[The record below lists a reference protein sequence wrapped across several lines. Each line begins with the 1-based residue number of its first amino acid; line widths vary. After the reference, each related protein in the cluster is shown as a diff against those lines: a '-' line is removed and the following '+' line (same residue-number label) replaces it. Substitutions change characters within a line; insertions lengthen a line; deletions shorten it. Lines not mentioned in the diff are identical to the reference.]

1 MELKELQELLETYKG
16 NMKELLTKQA
26 EELKKHGE
34 TTASTAKSIEAMDAT
49 IKSITEGMEAA
60 KKRMDELEAKAGRI
74 PEPTATEVKS
84 PGQTFIESEA
94 YKAVKDKG
102 LPIRSQP
109 VQVKTLITGAS
120 LGNLAGYLYPSYR
133 VPGIVEDP
141 RRAARVRSL
150 LNVIPTTAGAIDW
163 IRETGYTNAADVVAE
178 GEAKPESAITF
189 ENKSNTIKTI
199 AHWIP
204 VTKQILADAPGL
216 QAYIDSKLIYGL
228 YLKEDD
234 ELLYGTGEDG
244 DIHGITTDE
253 DVQTYNWSDG
263 TVGDTK
269 LDAIRRAMTKAY
281 LAYYP
286 VNGIVLHPSD
296 WEDIELLKS
305 SDGLYVWVNVVV
317 GGQERIWRTPVVI
330 SSALTEGTFL
340 TGAFDLGATL
350 WDRQEVTISVS
361 GSHSD
366 FFIRNKLA
374 ILCEERVELTV
385 ERPESF
391 VVGTFDAAPTAGS

>member
-1 MELKELQELLETYKG
+1 MELKELQELLGTYK
-16 NMKELLTKQA
+16 NDMKELLSKQA
-26 EELKKHGE
+26 EELKKYGE
-34 TTASTAKSIEAMDAT
+34 TTAETAKSIEGIDAT
-49 IKSITEGMEAA
+49 IKSITDGMEAA
-60 KKRMDELEAKAGRI
+60 KKRMDELEAKAGRLA
-74 PEPTATEVKS
+74 EPTVTEFKS
-84 PGQTFIESEA
+84 PGQTFVESEA

-102 LPIRSQP
+102 LPIKSQA

-133 VPGIVEDP
+133 IPEIVEDP

-150 LNVIPTTAGAIDW
+150 LNVIPTTAGAIEW
-163 IRETGYTNAADVVAE
+163 IRESGFTNNADVVAE
-178 GEAKPESAITF
+178 GEEKGESAITF

-244 DIHGITTDE
+244 DIHGITTDA
-253 DVQTYNWSDG
+253 DVQTYSWSDG
-263 TVGDTK
+263 TAGDTK

-286 VNGIVLHPSD
+286 VDGIVLHPSD

-305 SDGLYVWVNVVV
+305 SDGMYVWVNVNV
-317 GGQERIWRTPVVI
+317 GGQERLWRTPVVV
-330 SSALTEGTFL
+330 SAALTEGTFL
-340 TGAFDLGATL
+340 TGSFGLGATL

-366 FFIRNKLA
+366 FFIKNKLA

-391 VVGTFDAAPTAGS
+391 VIGTFDSAPAEAS

>member
-1 MELKELQELLETYKG
+1 MELKELQELLGTYK
-16 NMKELLTKQA
+16 NDMKELLSKQA

-34 TTASTAKSIEAMDAT
+34 TTAETAKSIEGIDAT
-49 IKSITEGMEAA
+49 IKSITDGMEAA
-60 KKRMDELEAKAGRI
+60 KKRMDELEAKAGRLA
-74 PEPTATEVKS
+74 EPTVTEFKS
-84 PGQTFIESEA
+84 PGQTFVESEA

-102 LPIRSQP
+102 LPIKSQA

-133 VPGIVEDP
+133 IPEIVEDP

-163 IRETGYTNAADVVAE
+163 IRETGFTNNAAVVAE
-178 GEAKPESAITF
+178 GEEKPESAITF

-244 DIHGITTDE
+244 DIHGITTDA
-253 DVQTYNWSDG
+253 DVQTYSWSDG
-263 TVGDTK
+263 TAGDTK

-286 VNGIVLHPSD
+286 VDGIVLHPSD

-305 SDGLYVWVNVVV
+305 SDGMYVWVNVNV
-317 GGQERIWRTPVVI
+317 GGQERLWRTPVVV
-330 SSALTEGTFL
+330 SAALTEGTFL
-340 TGAFDLGATL
+340 TGSFGLGATL

-366 FFIRNKLA
+366 FFIKNKLA

-391 VVGTFDAAPTAGS
+391 VIGTFDSAPAEAS

>member
-163 IRETGYTNAADVVAE
+163 IRETGFTNNAAVVAE
-178 GEAKPESAITF
+178 GGEKPESAITF

-366 FFIRNKLA
+366 FFIKNKLA

-391 VVGTFDAAPTAGS
+391 VVGAFDAAPSAGS

>member
-1 MELKELQELLETYKG
+1 MELKELQELLGTYK
-16 NMKELLTKQA
+16 NDMKGLLSKQA
-26 EELKKHGE
+26 EELKKYGE
-34 TTASTAKSIEAMDAT
+34 TTAETAKSIEAMDAT
-49 IKSITEGMEAA
+49 IKSISEGMAEA
-60 KKRMDELEAKAGRI
+60 KKRMDELEAKAGRLA
-74 PEPTATEVKS
+74 EPTQTEVKS
-84 PGQTFIESEA
+84 PGQTFVESEA

-102 LPIRSQP
+102 LPIKSQA
-109 VQVKTLITGAS
+109 VQVKTLVTGAS

-163 IRETGYTNAADVVAE
+163 IRESGFTNNAAVVAE
-178 GEAKPESAITF
+178 GGAKPESEITF
-189 ENKSNTIKTI
+189 ENKSTTIKTI

-244 DIHGITTDE
+244 DIQGLTTVT
-253 DVQTYNWSDG
+253 DVQTYAWSSG
-263 TVGDTK
+263 TAGDTK

-305 SDGLYVWVNVVV
+305 SDGMYVWVNVTV
-317 GGQERIWRTPVVI
+317 GGQERLWRTPVVV
-330 SSALTEGTFL
+330 SAALQEGTFI

-366 FFIRNKLA
+366 YFIKNKLA
-374 ILCEERVELTV
+374 VLCEERVELTV

-391 VVGTFDAAPTAGS
+391 VVGAFDAAPSAGS

>member
-1 MELKELQELLETYKG
+1 MELKELQELLGTYK
-16 NMKELLTKQA
+16 NDMKELLSKQA
-26 EELKKHGE
+26 EELKKYGE
-34 TTASTAKSIEAMDAT
+34 TTAETAKSIEAIDAT
-49 IKSITEGMEAA
+49 IKSITDGMEAA
-60 KKRMDELEAKAGRI
+60 KKRMDELEAKAGRLA
-74 PEPTATEVKS
+74 EPTVTEFKS
-84 PGQTFIESEA
+84 PGQTFVESEA

-102 LPIRSQP
+102 LPIKSQA

-133 VPGIVEDP
+133 IPEIVEDP

-163 IRETGYTNAADVVAE
+163 IRETGFTNNAAVVAE
-178 GEAKPESAITF
+178 GEEKPESAITF

-244 DIHGITTDE
+244 DIHGITTDA
-253 DVQTYNWSDG
+253 DVQTYLWSDG
-263 TVGDTK
+263 TAGDTK

-286 VNGIVLHPSD
+286 VDGIVLHPSD

-305 SDGLYVWVNVVV
+305 SDGMYVWVNVNV
-317 GGQERIWRTPVVI
+317 GGQERLWRTPVVV
-330 SSALTEGTFL
+330 SAALTEGTFI
-340 TGAFDLGATL
+340 TGSFGLGATL

-366 FFIRNKLA
+366 FFIKNKLA

-391 VVGTFDAAPTAGS
+391 VIGTFDSAPAEAS

>member
-26 EELKKHGE
+26 EELKKYGE

-74 PEPTATEVKS
+74 PEPTVNEVKS
-84 PGQTFIESEA
+84 PGQIFVESEA

-109 VQVKTLITGAS
+109 VQVKTLVTGAS

-133 VPGIVEDP
+133 IPEIVEDP

-163 IRETGYTNAADVVAE
+163 IRETGFTNNAAVVAE
-178 GEAKPESAITF
+178 GEEKGESAITF

-244 DIHGITTDE
+244 DIHGITTDA
-253 DVQTYNWSDG
+253 DVQTYLWSEG
-263 TVGDTK
+263 TAGDTK

-286 VNGIVLHPSD
+286 VDGIVLHPSD
-296 WEDIELLKS
+296 WEDIELLTS
-305 SDGLYVWVNVVV
+305 SDGMYVWVNVNV
-317 GGQERIWRTPVVI
+317 GGQERLWRTPVVV
-330 SSALTEGTFL
+330 SAALTEGTFI
-340 TGAFDLGATL
+340 TGSFGLGATL

-366 FFIRNKLA
+366 FFIKNKLA

-391 VVGTFDAAPTAGS
+391 VIGTFDSAPAEAS

>member
-49 IKSITEGMEAA
+49 IKSISEGMEAA

-74 PEPTATEVKS
+74 PEPTVNEAKS
-84 PGQTFIESEA
+84 PGQTFIESEE

-178 GEAKPESAITF
+178 GDAKPESAIAF

-366 FFIRNKLA
+366 FFIKNKLA

-391 VVGTFDAAPTAGS
+391 VVGAFDAAPSAGS

>member
-49 IKSITEGMEAA
+49 IKSITEGMAAA
-60 KKRMDELEAKAGRI
+60 KKRMDELEAKAGRLA
-74 PEPTATEVKS
+74 EPTQTEIKS
-84 PGQTFIESEA
+84 PGQTFVESEA

-102 LPIRSQP
+102 LPIKSQA
-109 VQVKTLITGAS
+109 VQVKTLVTGAS

-163 IRETGYTNAADVVAE
+163 IRESGFTNNAAVVAE
-178 GEAKPESAITF
+178 GGAKPESAITF

-263 TVGDTK
+263 TVRDTK

-296 WEDIELLKS
+296 WEDIELLKGS
-305 SDGLYVWVNVVV
+305 QGHYIWVNVVV
-317 GGQERIWRTPVVI
+317 GGQERLWRTPVVV
-330 SSALTEGTFL
+330 SAALQKGTFI

-366 FFIRNKLA
+366 FFIKNKLA

-391 VVGTFDAAPTAGS
+391 VVGAFDAAPSAGS

>member
-1 MELKELQELLETYKG
+1 MELKELQELLGTYK
-16 NMKELLTKQA
+16 NDMKELLSKQA
-26 EELKKHGE
+26 EELKKYGE
-34 TTASTAKSIEAMDAT
+34 TTAETAKSIEGIDAT
-49 IKSITEGMEAA
+49 IKSITDGMEAA
-60 KKRMDELEAKAGRI
+60 KKRMDELEAKAGRLA
-74 PEPTATEVKS
+74 EPTVTEFKS
-84 PGQTFIESEA
+84 PGQTFVESEA

-102 LPIRSQP
+102 LPIKSQA

-133 VPGIVEDP
+133 IPEIVEDP

-163 IRETGYTNAADVVAE
+163 IRETGFTNNAAVVAE
-178 GEAKPESAITF
+178 GEEKPESAITF

-244 DIHGITTDE
+244 DIHGITTDA
-253 DVQTYNWSDG
+253 DVQTYSWSDG
-263 TVGDTK
+263 TAGDTK

-286 VNGIVLHPSD
+286 VDGIVLHPSD

-305 SDGLYVWVNVVV
+305 SDGMYVWVNVNV
-317 GGQERIWRTPVVI
+317 GGQERLWRTPVVV
-330 SSALTEGTFL
+330 SAALTEGTFL
-340 TGAFDLGATL
+340 TGSFGLGATL

-366 FFIRNKLA
+366 FFIKNKLA

-391 VVGTFDAAPTAGS
+391 VIGTFDSAPVVGS

>member
-1 MELKELQELLETYKG
+1 MELKELQELLTTYK
-16 NMKELLTKQA
+16 NDMKELLSKQA
-26 EELKKHGE
+26 EELKKYGE
-34 TTASTAKSIEAMDAT
+34 TTAETAKSIEGIDAT
-49 IKSITEGMEAA
+49 IKSITDGMEAA
-60 KKRMDELEAKAGRI
+60 KKRMDELEAKAGRLA
-74 PEPTATEVKS
+74 EPTVTEFKS
-84 PGQTFIESEA
+84 PGQTFVESEA

-102 LPIRSQP
+102 LPIKSQA

-133 VPGIVEDP
+133 IPEIVEDP

-163 IRETGYTNAADVVAE
+163 IRETGFTNNAAVVAE
-178 GEAKPESAITF
+178 GEEKPESAITF

-244 DIHGITTDE
+244 DIHGITTDA
-253 DVQTYNWSDG
+253 DVQTYSWSDG
-263 TVGDTK
+263 TAGDTK

-286 VNGIVLHPSD
+286 VDGIVLHPSD

-305 SDGLYVWVNVVV
+305 SDGMYVWVNVNV
-317 GGQERIWRTPVVI
+317 GGQERLWRTPVVV
-330 SSALTEGTFL
+330 SAALTEGTFI
-340 TGAFDLGATL
+340 TGSFGLGATL

-366 FFIRNKLA
+366 FFIKNKLA

-391 VVGTFDAAPTAGS
+391 VIGTFDSAPVVGS

>member
-102 LPIRSQP
+102 IPIRSQP

-120 LGNLAGYLYPSYR
+120 LGNLAGYLYSSYR

-163 IRETGYTNAADVVAE
+163 IRETGFTNNAAVVAE
-178 GEAKPESAITF
+178 GEEKPESAITF

-317 GGQERIWRTPVVI
+317 GGQERLWRTPVVV
-330 SSALTEGTFL
+330 SAALTPGTFI

-350 WDRQEVTISVS
+350 WDRQEVSISVS

-366 FFIRNKLA
+366 YFIKNKLA

-391 VVGTFDAAPTAGS
+391 VIGSFDSAPVAGS

>member
-1 MELKELQELLETYKG
+1 MELKELQELLGTYK
-16 NMKELLTKQA
+16 NDMKELLSKQA
-26 EELKKHGE
+26 EELKKYGE
-34 TTASTAKSIEAMDAT
+34 TTAETAKSIEGIDAT
-49 IKSITEGMEAA
+49 IKSITDGMEAA
-60 KKRMDELEAKAGRI
+60 KKRMDELEAKAGRLA
-74 PEPTATEVKS
+74 EPTVTEFKS
-84 PGQTFIESEA
+84 PGQTFVESEA

-102 LPIRSQP
+102 LPIKSQA

-133 VPGIVEDP
+133 VPEIVEDP

-163 IRETGYTNAADVVAE
+163 IRETGFTNNAAVVAE
-178 GEAKPESAITF
+178 GEEKPESAITF

-244 DIHGITTDE
+244 DIHGITTDA
-253 DVQTYNWSDG
+253 DVQTYSWSDG
-263 TVGDTK
+263 TAGDTK

-286 VNGIVLHPSD
+286 VDGIVLHPSD

-305 SDGLYVWVNVVV
+305 SDGMYVWVNVNV
-317 GGQERIWRTPVVI
+317 GGQERLWRTPVVV
-330 SSALTEGTFL
+330 SAALTEGTFI
-340 TGAFDLGATL
+340 TGSFGLGATL

-391 VVGTFDAAPTAGS
+391 VIGTFDSAPAEAS

>member
-1 MELKELQELLETYKG
+1 MELKELQELLGTYK
-16 NMKELLTKQA
+16 NDMKELLSKQA
-26 EELKKHGE
+26 EELKKYGE
-34 TTASTAKSIEAMDAT
+34 TTAETAKSIEGIDAT
-49 IKSITEGMEAA
+49 IKSITDGMEAA
-60 KKRMDELEAKAGRI
+60 KKRMDELEAKAGRLA
-74 PEPTATEVKS
+74 EPTVTEFKS
-84 PGQTFIESEA
+84 PGQTFVESEA

-102 LPIRSQP
+102 LPIKSEA

-133 VPGIVEDP
+133 IPEIVEDP

-163 IRETGYTNAADVVAE
+163 IRETGFTNNAAVVAE
-178 GEAKPESAITF
+178 GEEKPESAITF

-244 DIHGITTDE
+244 DIHGITTDA
-253 DVQTYNWSDG
+253 DVQTYSWSDG
-263 TVGDTK
+263 TAGDTK

-286 VNGIVLHPSD
+286 VDGIVLHPSD

-305 SDGLYVWVNVVV
+305 SDGMYVWVNVNV
-317 GGQERIWRTPVVI
+317 GGQERLWRTPVVV
-330 SSALTEGTFL
+330 SAALTEGTFL
-340 TGAFDLGATL
+340 TGSFGLGATL

-391 VVGTFDAAPTAGS
+391 VIGTFDSAPAEAS

>member
-1 MELKELQELLETYKG
+1 MELKELQELLGTYK
-16 NMKELLTKQA
+16 NDMKELLSKQA
-26 EELKKHGE
+26 EELKKYGE
-34 TTASTAKSIEAMDAT
+34 TTAETAKSIEGIDAT
-49 IKSITEGMEAA
+49 IKSITDGMEAA
-60 KKRMDELEAKAGRI
+60 KKRMDELEAKAGRLA
-74 PEPTATEVKS
+74 EPTVTEFKS
-84 PGQTFIESEA
+84 PGQTFVESEA

-102 LPIRSQP
+102 LPIKSQA

-133 VPGIVEDP
+133 IPEIVEDP

-163 IRETGYTNAADVVAE
+163 IRETGFTNKAAVVAE
-178 GEAKPESAITF
+178 GEEKPESAITF

-253 DVQTYNWSDG
+253 DVQTYSWSDG
-263 TVGDTK
+263 TAGDTK

-286 VNGIVLHPSD
+286 VDGIVLHPSD

-305 SDGLYVWVNVVV
+305 SNGMYVWVNVNV
-317 GGQERIWRTPVVI
+317 GGQERLWRTPVVV
-330 SSALTEGTFL
+330 SAALTEGTFL
-340 TGAFDLGATL
+340 TGSFGLGATL

-391 VVGTFDAAPTAGS
+391 VIGTFDSAPAEAS

>member
-1 MELKELQELLETYKG
+1 MELKELQELLGTYK
-16 NMKELLTKQA
+16 NDMKELLSKQA
-26 EELKKHGE
+26 EELKKYGE
-34 TTASTAKSIEAMDAT
+34 TTAETAKSIEGIDAT
-49 IKSITEGMEAA
+49 IKSITDGMEAA
-60 KKRMDELEAKAGRI
+60 KKRMDELEAKAGRLA
-74 PEPTATEVKS
+74 EPTVTEFKS
-84 PGQTFIESEA
+84 PGQTFVESEA

-102 LPIRSQP
+102 LPIKSEA

-133 VPGIVEDP
+133 IPEIVEDP

-163 IRETGYTNAADVVAE
+163 IRETGFTNKAAVVAE
-178 GEAKPESAITF
+178 GEEKPESAITF

-244 DIHGITTDE
+244 DIHGITTDA
-253 DVQTYNWSDG
+253 DVQTYSWSDG
-263 TVGDTK
+263 TAGDTK

-286 VNGIVLHPSD
+286 VDGIVLHPSD

-305 SDGLYVWVNVVV
+305 SDGMYVWVNVNV
-317 GGQERIWRTPVVI
+317 GGQERLWRTPVVV
-330 SSALTEGTFL
+330 SAALTEGTFL
-340 TGAFDLGATL
+340 TGSFGLGATL

-391 VVGTFDAAPTAGS
+391 VIGTFDSAPAEAS

>member
-49 IKSITEGMEAA
+49 IKSITEGMAAA

-74 PEPTATEVKS
+74 PEPTVNEVKS
-84 PGQTFIESEA
+84 PGQTFVESEA

-102 LPIRSQP
+102 LPIRSQS
-109 VQVKTLITGAS
+109 VQVKTLVTGAS

-150 LNVIPTTAGAIDW
+150 LNVIPTTSGAIEW
-163 IRETGYTNAADVVAE
+163 IRESGFTNNADVVAE
-178 GEAKPESAITF
+178 GGEKGESAITF

-296 WEDIELLKS
+296 WEDIELLKGS
-305 SDGLYVWVNVVV
+305 QGHYIWVNVVV

-330 SSALTEGTFL
+330 SAALTEGTFL

-366 FFIRNKLA
+366 FFIKNKLA

-391 VVGTFDAAPTAGS
+391 VVGAFDAAPSSGS

>member
-1 MELKELQELLETYKG
+1 MELKELQELLGTYK
-16 NMKELLTKQA
+16 NDMKELLSKQA
-26 EELKKHGE
+26 EELKKYGE
-34 TTASTAKSIEAMDAT
+34 TTAETAKSIEGIDAT
-49 IKSITEGMEAA
+49 IKNITDGMEAA
-60 KKRMDELEAKAGRI
+60 KKRMDELEAKAGRLA
-74 PEPTATEVKS
+74 EPTVTEFKS
-84 PGQTFIESEA
+84 PGQTFVESEA

-102 LPIRSQP
+102 LPIKSQA

-133 VPGIVEDP
+133 VPEIVEDP

-163 IRETGYTNAADVVAE
+163 IRETGFTNNAAVVAE
-178 GEAKPESAITF
+178 GEEKPESAITF

-244 DIHGITTDE
+244 DIHGITTDA
-253 DVQTYNWSDG
+253 DVQTYSWSDG
-263 TVGDTK
+263 TAGDTK

-286 VNGIVLHPSD
+286 VDGIVLHPSD

-305 SDGLYVWVNVVV
+305 SDGMYVWVNVNV
-317 GGQERIWRTPVVI
+317 GGQERLWRTPVVV
-330 SSALTEGTFL
+330 SAALTEGTFI
-340 TGAFDLGATL
+340 TGSFGLGATL

-391 VVGTFDAAPTAGS
+391 VIGTFDSAPAEAS

>member
-84 PGQTFIESEA
+84 PGQTFIESEE

-178 GEAKPESAITF
+178 GEAKPESAIAF

-263 TVGDTK
+263 TIGDTK

-366 FFIRNKLA
+366 FFIKNKLA

-391 VVGTFDAAPTAGS
+391 VVGAFDAAPSAGS

>member
-141 RRAARVRSL
+141 RRAARIRSL

>member
-84 PGQTFIESEA
+84 PGQTFIESEE

-178 GEAKPESAITF
+178 GEAKPESAIAF

-263 TVGDTK
+263 TIGDTK

-366 FFIRNKLA
+366 FFIKNKLA

>member
-1 MELKELQELLETYKG
+1 MELKELQELLGTYK
-16 NMKELLTKQA
+16 NDMKELLSKQA
-26 EELKKHGE
+26 EELKKYGE
-34 TTASTAKSIEAMDAT
+34 TTAETAKSIEGIDAT
-49 IKSITEGMEAA
+49 IKSITDGMEAA
-60 KKRMDELEAKAGRI
+60 KKRMDELEAKAGRLA
-74 PEPTATEVKS
+74 EPTVTEFKS
-84 PGQTFIESEA
+84 PGQTFVESEA

-102 LPIRSQP
+102 LPIKSQA

-133 VPGIVEDP
+133 IPEIVEDP

-163 IRETGYTNAADVVAE
+163 IRETGFTNNAAVVAE
-178 GEAKPESAITF
+178 GEEKPESAITF

-244 DIHGITTDE
+244 DIHGITTDA
-253 DVQTYNWSDG
+253 DVQTYSWSDG
-263 TVGDTK
+263 TAGDTK

-286 VNGIVLHPSD
+286 VDGIVLHPSD

-305 SDGLYVWVNVVV
+305 SDGMYVWVNVNV
-317 GGQERIWRTPVVI
+317 GGQERLWRTPVVV
-330 SSALTEGTFL
+330 SAALTEGTFL
-340 TGAFDLGATL
+340 TGSFGLGATL

-366 FFIRNKLA
+366 FFIKNKLA

-391 VVGTFDAAPTAGS
+391 VIGTFDSAPAEAS

>member
-178 GEAKPESAITF
+178 GDAKPESAITF

-366 FFIRNKLA
+366 FFIKNKLA